1 MWRNRRIK
9 WNNPYCILAILLTL
23 SCLFI
28 YLGFIFGNKFFMF
41 GGIGSDTKSQYVM
54 WYSSIA
60 DKLRTGT
67 FSLWDFKNG
76 FGANISIEGIYDPF
90 QILICL
96 FGALFGS
103 SAIPHILI
111 YVNILKIVLA
121 GLFMFYFLN
130 CFKISSKVKIITSYM
145 YAFNGFMMVWGQ
157 HYHLATIVVYLPL
170 LFAAVE
176 QTLYNKKRWPFVVF
190 ATAIIGA
197 YSLYFCYMSLIT
209 VGIYGIAR
217 ILQLNCKIKDKFKI
231 VFRQIFSVLLGLAL
245 SCFALLPSAY
255 VISNVSIRTSSD
267 VNIFQRLISS
277 FILFPK
283 EYYKMLFYRMFS
295 SNLQGTINYV
305 GYINYYEAL
314 NFCCSNL
321 LVFLMLQYVF
331 LIFRKSTPKKEK
343 LIKISIIAILTFAL
357 LLPTAG
363 LIYNGFV
370 YCVHRWSF
378 AVIPILIILSAKTLD
393 EIISSKKISI
403 VGTICY
409 FILSSIVYL
418 KAFKRFCVTGETI
431 LQLNT
436 VILFLTGFMIII
448 GICLFIKHKF
458 TSQVLCVLLLNV
470 VCINLVSDSFIS
482 ANYMATV
489 KKNDTY
495 ISNVYNEDIKEAIS
509 YLKQSDPTFFRIEKT
524 FISEPLNMMDP
535 LAQNYY
541 GINTYN
547 SVINKNI
554 LKFNENIWKNIQIG
568 SFSYQCFNNAKQDH
582 LKASLVGLKYIL
594 ANNKDEQI
602 NGFKKIGEFG
612 NITVLKNDY
621 DISLGRL
628 YTKSISEKVFEENQ
642 CNFDNVLADAVI
654 LDESSNFD
662 VSSSDLAI
670 YKNKKQDGQLLKSF
684 QTMPLA
690 QFEVNGNDSYLVS
703 TANIPQDG
711 ILLITIPYEGG
722 WKAYVDGQETDILKA
737 DYGFSAIKLDKG
749 THYIELKFSA
759 PWFKEGIIISLL
771 ALLILI
777 ILLFYHKKRKKE
789 VVSSNDQF

>member
-1 MWRNRRIK
+1 M
-9 WNNPYCILAILLTL
+9 NNPYCILTILLTI

-41 GGIGSDTKSQYVM
+41 GDIGSDTESQYVM

-67 FSLWDFKNG
+67 FSFWDFKNG
-76 FGANISIEGIYDPF
+76 FGANISTEGIYDPF

-103 SAIPHILI
+103 STIPYILI
-111 YVNILKIVLA
+111 YVDILKILLS
-121 GLFMFYFLN
+121 GLFMYYFLN
-130 CFKISSKVKIITSYM
+130 CFKISNKVKIIAAYM
-145 YAFNGFMMVWGQ
+145 YAFNGFMIVWGQ
-157 HYHLATIVVYLPL
+157 HYHFATIVVWLPL

-176 QTLYNKKRWPFVVF
+176 QTLFNKKRWPFVVLI
-190 ATAIIGA
+190 TAIIGI

-209 VGIYGIAR
+209 VGIYGIVR
-217 ILQLNCKIKDKFKI
+217 ILQLDCKIKDKVNI
-231 VFRQIFSVLLGLAL
+231 IFREIFSGLLGLTI

-255 VISNVSIRTSSD
+255 VISNVSMRTSSD
-267 VNIFQRLISS
+267 VSIFQRLISS
-277 FILFPK
+277 FVLFSK

-295 SNLQGTINYV
+295 SNLEGTINYV
-305 GYINYYEAL
+305 GYLDYYSPL

-321 LVFLMLQYVF
+321 LIFLMFQYVF
-331 LIFRKSTPKKEK
+331 SIFKKSICRKEK
-343 LIKISIIAILTFAL
+343 LIKLSIIALLAFAF

-363 LIYNGFV
+363 LIYNGFN
-370 YCVHRWSF
+370 YPMQRWSF

-418 KAFKRFCVTGETI
+418 KAFKRFCVVDDTI

-436 VILFLTGFMIII
+436 IILFLTGFMIILSMF
-448 GICLFIKHKF
+448 LFIKNKIS
-458 TSQVLCVLLLNV
+458 SQVLCLFLLMA
-470 VCINLVSDSFIS
+470 VCVNLVSDSFIS
-482 ANYMATV
+482 NNYRGTV
-489 KKNDTY
+489 KKDGTY
-495 ISNVYNEDIKEAIS
+495 ISDVYNKDIIDAVN
-509 YLKQSDPTFFRIEKT
+509 YLKQNDPTFFRLEKT
-524 FISEPLNMMDP
+524 FTSGPYNMLDP

-547 SVINKNI
+547 SIINKNI
-554 LKFNENIWKNIQIG
+554 LKFNEKIWKSIQIG
-568 SFSYQCFNNAKQDH
+568 QLFPYQCFNNAKQDH

-594 ANNKDEQI
+594 TNNKDEQI
-602 NGFKKIGEFG
+602 NGFKKIREFG

-621 DISLGRL
+621 DVALGRL
-628 YTKSISEKVFEENQ
+628 YTKSISEAVFEKDRYNI
-642 CNFDNVLADAVI
+642 DNVLADAVI
-654 LDESSNFD
+654 LEENSNFD
-662 VSSSDLAI
+662 VSSDLAA
-670 YKNKKQDGQLLKSF
+670 YKEQQNEQLLKNF
-684 QTMPLA
+684 QTMPLV
-690 QFEVNGNDSYLVS
+690 QFKIKDNDSHLIG
-703 TANIPQDG
+703 TADIPQDG
-711 ILLITIPYEGG
+711 ILLITVPYEGG
-722 WKAYVDGQETDILKA
+722 WKSYVDGQKTDILKA

-759 PWFKEGIIISLL
+759 PWFKEGVIISIL

-777 ILLFYHKKRKKE
+777 LLLFYQKKREKE